1 MEKIDRLYFINLNR
15 REDRKNHFL
24 NECVKTNIPM
34 NKVCR
39 VEAIDGLLYNFH
51 RNELTMFSNAD
62 FLIHPDNI
70 IKKIMGNQL
79 SHYYLLKEIIR
90 ENLQFTI
97 ICQDDAV
104 FIPNFMDYIDN
115 VTSNLPT
122 DAELINI
129 GLHKEAEYSFS
140 SAWNFNIEGN
150 DNDKISKQVVN
161 EYVCKMKP
169 ELNPC
174 SLAYILTL
182 EGAKNIVQHF
192 EMNGFKYATDYN
204 FNEYLINKDIFY
216 SSSTI
221 LVTGNPQ
228 LGSDIFKV

>member
-1 MEKIDRLYFINLNR
+1 MEKIEKLYFINLNR
-15 REDRKNHFL
+15 REDRRNHFL
-24 NECVKTNIPM
+24 NECVKSNIPM
-34 NKVCR
+34 NKVFR

-70 IKKIMGNQL
+70 VKKIIGNQL

-115 VTSNLPT
+115 VISNLPI
-122 DAELINI
+122 DAEIINI
-129 GLHKEAEYSFS
+129 GLHKEADLYYSE
-140 SAWNFNIEGN
+140 AWHFNREEN
-150 DNDKISKQVVN
+150 DNDKISSQVIN
-161 EYVCKMKP
+161 EYICKMRP

-174 SLAYILTL
+174 SLAYIVTL
-182 EGAKNIVQHF
+182 EGAKNIVEHF
-192 EMNGFKYATDYN
+192 EKFGFKQATDYN

-228 LGSDIFKV
+228 LGSDIFNA

>member
-1 MEKIDRLYFINLNR
+1 MEKIEKLYFINLNR
-15 REDRKNHFL
+15 REDRRNHFL
-24 NECVKTNIPM
+24 NECVKSNIPM
-34 NKVCR
+34 NKVFR

-70 IKKIMGNQL
+70 VKKIIGNQL

-115 VTSNLPT
+115 VTSNLPC
-122 DAELINI
+122 DAEIINI

-140 SAWNFNIEGN
+140 AAWNFNTEGN

-161 EYVCKMKP
+161 EYICKMKP

-174 SLAYILTL
+174 SLAYIVTL
-182 EGAKNIVQHF
+182 EGAKNIVEYF

-204 FNEYLINKDIFY
+204 FNEYLNNKDIFY

-221 LVTGNPQ
+221 IVTGNPQ